1 MHSRWWNKWHYYI
14 YKIYYSKKWLTIR
27 LTCRSTKGLMPCPP
41 SYPKGTTSLFSIMCR
56 NIFPCGPPCF
66 PATFSPKK
74 EGLKMLSRGRRVE
87 AAFFRW
93 IDSISKSTSS
103 TNNYFKTLNYP
114 SFQPRS
120 AANKWAAGKRNI
132 SLLDSYTPSSSG
144 KVASKRVNRNQDNVG
159 RSI

>member
-1 MHSRWWNKWHYYI
+1 M
-14 YKIYYSKKWLTIR
+14 
-27 LTCRSTKGLMPCPP
+27 
-41 SYPKGTTSLFSIMCR
+41 
-56 NIFPCGPPCF
+56 
-66 PATFSPKK
+66 
-74 EGLKMLSRGRRVE
+74 E